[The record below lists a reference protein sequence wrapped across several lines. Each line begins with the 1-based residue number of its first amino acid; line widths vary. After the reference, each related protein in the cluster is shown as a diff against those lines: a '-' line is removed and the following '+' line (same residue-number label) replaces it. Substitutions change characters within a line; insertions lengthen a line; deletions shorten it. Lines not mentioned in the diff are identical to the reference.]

1 MSTQYWNKFYQ
12 GLNTDLG
19 IPYEPWLEPLIFPQL
34 LPLNEQS
41 SALDIGCGL
50 GLDSACLSNLGFKV
64 LSSDISEAALQ
75 QAKDLGHAKDV
86 LLADAERLPSILG
99 GKSFDFILA
108 NLSLHYMPHEALQKT
123 LLGLVRLLKTPGQFV
138 ARFNH
143 RSDINFGA
151 DKADE
156 QGYFRRMEEGE
167 ETLKVFYTE
176 EVLRDICVG
185 VAGELDALLPKKQ
198 YSFEIAEADC
208 QNFGRPKRLL
218 TLSWFCLPA

>member
-1 MSTQYWNKFYQ
+1 MSKQYWNKFYQ
-12 GLNTDLG
+12 GLNTDQG
-19 IPYEPWLEPLIFPQL
+19 IPYEPWLDSLILPQL
-34 LPLNEQS
+34 LSLNEQS

-64 LSSDISEAALQ
+64 LSSDISESALQ

-86 LLADAERLPSILG
+86 LLADAESLPRVLAD
-99 GKSFDFILA
+99 KDFDFILA

-156 QGYFRRMEEGE
+156 RGYFRRMEEGE

-176 EVLRDICVG
+176 EVLRDICIG
-185 VAGELDALLPKKQ
+185 VAGELEVLCPKRH

-218 TLSWFCLPA
+218 TLTWSCLPT